1 MEQRRCVI
9 TLYEFY
15 AGSGLYRNVYSISRV
30 APYTIKEEQSEK
42 LVPND
47 FRGFYWYY
55 VLTNLSGKRGRLIL
69 ASYL

>member
-47 FRGFYWYY
+47 FSR
-55 VLTNLSGKRGRLIL
+55 VLLIL
-69 ASYL
+69 RVNEFVGEKG

>member
-1 MEQRRCVI
+1 MEQHRCVI

-30 APYTIKEEQSEK
+30 VPYTIKEEQSEK

-47 FRGFYWYY
+47 FRGGF
-55 VLTNLSGKRGRLIL
+55 IL
-69 ASYL
+69 RVNEFVGEKG